1 MLIISVYDYI
11 NLYGSHIIGWS
22 SKESLYTATFSLL
35 SLKQT
40 LFICHFFKDVLL
52 QNYRESQYDR
62 TDFERLLL

>member
-52 QNYRESQYDR
+52 QNYRGSQYYR
-62 TDFERLLL
+62 ADFGYFLL

>member
-22 SKESLYTATFSLL
+22 PKESLYTATFSLL

-52 QNYRESQYDR
+52 QNYRGSQYYR
-62 TDFERLLL
+62 ADFGYFLL